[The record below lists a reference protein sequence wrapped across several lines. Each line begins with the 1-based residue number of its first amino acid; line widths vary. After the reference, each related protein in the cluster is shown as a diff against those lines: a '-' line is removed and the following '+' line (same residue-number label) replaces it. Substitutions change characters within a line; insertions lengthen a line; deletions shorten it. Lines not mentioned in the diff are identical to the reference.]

1 MTYVVTIDRQNT
13 DKIQKLI
20 DNIAKSVTLQKF
32 QKRIDNK
39 RSKEIEEEEYLILV
53 YLFHETLGEQIVLE
67 LQTLKMRKTFGKFVL
82 SSLQRSVCSRYTL

>member
-1 MTYVVTIDRQNT
+1 MNVFFELLHRFLGGKYYKMTYVVTIDRQNT

-20 DNIAKSVTLQKF
+20 DNIAKSVTLQKL

-53 YLFHETLGEQIVLE
+53 YLFHETLG
-67 LQTLKMRKTFGKFVL
+67 
-82 SSLQRSVCSRYTL
+82 

>member
-20 DNIAKSVTLQKF
+20 DNIAKSVTLQKL

-53 YLFHETLGEQIVLE
+53 YLFHETLG
-67 LQTLKMRKTFGKFVL
+67 
-82 SSLQRSVCSRYTL
+82 

>member
-20 DNIAKSVTLQKF
+20 DNIAKSVTFQKL

-53 YLFHETLGEQIVLE
+53 YLFHETLG
-67 LQTLKMRKTFGKFVL
+67 
-82 SSLQRSVCSRYTL
+82 

>member
-1 MTYVVTIDRQNT
+1 MTYVVTIDRQKT

-20 DNIAKSVTLQKF
+20 DNIAKSVTLQKL

-53 YLFHETLGEQIVLE
+53 YLFHETLG
-67 LQTLKMRKTFGKFVL
+67 
-82 SSLQRSVCSRYTL
+82 